1 MMKFYKFIK
10 LKATVHGMSPQT
22 NSSAAESYD
31 KFDDDINDN
40 DYDDTVNFSDFELE
54 LDQTPYRQ
62 TKGSIKKKG

>member
-1 MMKFYKFIK
+1 
-10 LKATVHGMSPQT
+10 MSPQT

-62 TKGSIKKKG
+62 TKGSIKKKGEKFHTTSKPLT